1 LQSAAIPSE
10 ELETISEA
18 INYNSVINEKIAV
31 LTKKLEDLT
40 ASDKDNDKKM
50 SDDKRGSPEVK
61 ETRRKINELQ
71 GMIKT
76 IALPDK
82 YIPNMTEHIK
92 RFIPKSQD
100 CEKVF
105 KPNVTEDAV
114 EQIMLIDDVEDHWKL
129 LLMMGIGVFASHNSD
144 RYTEVMKQLAQEQKL
159 YLIIASTDYIYGTNY
174 QFCHGYIGKD
184 LGEMSQEKAIQAMG
198 RVGRNKLQ
206 FQYSMRFR
214 DNEIICKLFEHD
226 DNKPEVRNMSVLFNS

>member
-1 LQSAAIPSE
+1 MG
-10 ELETISEA
+10 
-18 INYNSVINEKIAV
+18 YNTVINEKIAV

-40 ASDKDNDKKM
+40 AADKDNDKKM
-50 SDDKRGSPEVK
+50 ADDKRGSPEVK
-61 ETRRKINELQ
+61 ELRRKIDELQ
-71 GMIKT
+71 GMVRT

-82 YIPNMTEHIK
+82 YIPNMAEHLK
-92 RFIPKSQD
+92 RFVPKSQD

-114 EQIMLIDDVEDHWKL
+114 EKIMLIDDIEDHWKL
-129 LLMMGIGVFASHNSD
+129 LLMMGIGVFAAHDSD

-174 QFCHGYIGKD
+174 QFCHGYLSSD
-184 LGEMSQEKAIQAMG
+184 LQGMSQEKAIQAMG

-206 FQYSMRFR
+206 FDYSLRFR
-214 DNEIICKLFEHD
+214 NDDILKSLFEHD
-226 DNKPEVRNMSVLFNS
+226 ADKPEVANMARLFNS

>member
-1 LQSAAIPSE
+1 MA
-10 ELETISEA
+10 
-18 INYNSVINEKIAV
+18 
-31 LTKKLEDLT
+31 
-40 ASDKDNDKKM
+40 
-50 SDDKRGSPEVK
+50 
-61 ETRRKINELQ
+61 
-71 GMIKT
+71 
-76 IALPDK
+76 
-82 YIPNMTEHIK
+82 EHLK
-92 RFIPKSQD
+92 RFVPR
-100 CEKVF
+100 CEHSDRVF

-114 EQIMLIDDVEDHWKL
+114 EKIMLIDDVEDHWKL

-184 LGEMSQEKAIQAMG
+184 LGSMSQEKAIQAMG

-214 DNEIICKLFEHD
+214 DNDIICKLFEHD
-226 DNKPEVRNMSVLFNS
+226 DNKPEVRNMARLFNS